1 MGYLTTVTFRNDSWG
16 NIRNNPKEV
25 IDKIYDAMAS
35 DNTQELGIGPD
46 CNCIK
51 VQKTRHASDFTVYA
65 HAGNSVFEIN
75 PYSKDFKELM
85 HRNTDFVKEIL
96 KEMQF
101 YIDKC
106 NEITD
111 ETASEVITNLP
122 TAF

>member
-1 MGYLTTVTFRNDSWG
+1 MGYLTTVTFRNDSWV

-75 PYSKDFKELM
+75 PYSKDFSELM
-85 HRNTDFVKEIL
+85 YRNPDFAKEIL
-96 KEMQF
+96 NEMQH
-101 YIDKC
+101 YINKC
-106 NEITD
+106 NEDIKAYTWED
-111 ETASEVITNLP
+111 IKNLK
-122 TAF
+122 